1 MQGLTNRQT
10 QILKALVDEYIEN
23 AGPVGSEIL
32 EKKHNLGVSSATIR
46 NEMVELTQMGF
57 LKQPHTS
64 AGRVPTSKAMKF
76 YIDQLMEEKKLSIT
90 EEVKAKEE
98 VWDVR
103 DNLEDLIAETVH
115 AMAGKTGSLALAV
128 SHADDKVWHS
138 GYANVFTNPEFS
150 DVQVCMNL
158 FSLLEEINALQEI
171 FFERLVGM
179 SGIGLLFGDD
189 LGWPVYDPITV
200 VGSTARVGGKEIA
213 LGIISPARLTPR
225 AIPIVKYYK
234 NLLEE
239 VAG

>member
-32 EKKHNLGVSSATIR
+32 EKKHDLGVSSATIR

-76 YIDQLMEEKKLSIT
+76 YIDQLMEERKLSIT

-98 VWDVR
+98 VWDSR
-103 DNLEDLIAETVH
+103 NNLEDLVAETVH
-115 AMAGKTGSLALAV
+115 AMAGRTGSLALAV
-128 SHADDKVWHS
+128 SSAGGKVWHS

-158 FSLLEEINALQEI
+158 FSLLEEIQALQEI

-179 SGIGLLFGDD
+179 SGIGLLFGEE
-189 LGWPVYDPITV
+189 LGWTVYDPVTL
-200 VGSTARVGGKEIA
+200 VGSTAHIGGRDIA
-213 LGIISPARLTPR
+213 LGVISPARLSPR
-225 AIPIVKYYK
+225 VIPVVKYYK
-234 NLLEE
+234 SLLEE
-239 VAG
+239 VAR